1 MDELNKDEKNKLI
14 TLFRDTNK
22 KEIFK
27 WFILSKTIV

>member
-22 KEIFK
+22 KEIF
-27 WFILSKTIV
+27 I